1 MRHAV
6 ILAGGGG
13 TRLWPASRRALP
25 KQFLTLGT
33 GPVSLLTSTAN
44 RLASVCED
52 RLYVVTAADQV
63 EQVQAALPELS
74 CSKIIAE
81 PSARNTAAALGLS
94 AVHLLHRDPD
104 AIMAAIP
111 SDQHI
116 GDEEEFRR
124 VLSLAFATAE
134 TEDAI
139 VTVGIV
145 PIRPE
150 TGYGYLKLGKKHSEQ
165 VSEVAEFVEKPD
177 SETAQRYLDSGE
189 YLWNGGMFITKA
201 ARLLSEIERLMPET
215 YKGLKTIADALS
227 EGRGAEVCARVYP
240 ELPSISIDYG
250 VMEKTSPVL
259 TIAGDFQ
266 WNDVGS
272 WSALPDYR
280 DADSDGNVILGTA
293 ITHDASNNILVGDP
307 DKMVAVA
314 GISNMVVVQ
323 SGDAVLVLPRD
334 RVQDVRALV
343 QAMRDGK
350 LDQFL

>member
-25 KQFLTLGT
+25 KQFLSLGT
-33 GPVSLLTSTAN
+33 GDISLLTRTAQ

-63 EQVQAALPELS
+63 GQVKEALPELAES
-74 CSKIIAE
+74 AIIAE

-104 AIMAAIP
+104 AVMAAIP

-116 GDEEEFRR
+116 GNEEEFRR
-124 VLSLAFATAE
+124 VLTTAFATAE
-134 TEDAI
+134 AEDAI

-145 PIRPE
+145 PTRPE
-150 TGYGYLKLGKKHSEQ
+150 TGYGYLKLGPKRSDE
-165 VSEVAEFVEKPD
+165 VSEVDSFVEKPN
-177 SETAQRYLDSGE
+177 SETAEKYLESGD

-201 ARLLSEIERLMPET
+201 KRLLDEIERLMPET
-215 YKGLKTIADALS
+215 YAGLQTIAKALVA
-227 EGRGAEVCARVYP
+227 GNADEVCNRIYP
-240 ELPSISIDYG
+240 QLPSVSIDYG
-250 VMEKTSPVL
+250 IMEKTSPVL
-259 TIAGDFQ
+259 TIAGDFD

-280 DADSDGNVILGTA
+280 DADDAGNVTLGTVV
-293 ITHDASNNILVGDP
+293 THDAFDNILVGDP
-307 DKMVAVA
+307 DRLVAVA
-314 GISNMVVVQ
+314 GVRNMVIVQ

-343 QAMRDGK
+343 QAIRDGNLEK
-350 LDQFL
+350 FL

>member
-33 GPVSLLTSTAN
+33 GPLSLLTSTAN

-74 CSKIIAE
+74 RSKIIAE

-150 TGYGYLKLGKKHSEQ
+150 TGYGYLKLGAKHNDQ

-177 SETAQRYLDSGE
+177 SETAQRYLESGE

-215 YKGLKTIADALS
+215 YKGLKTIADAMS
-227 EGRGAEVCARVYP
+227 EGRGDEVCARVYP

-266 WNDVGS
+266 WNHGRHCPTTETLIATVTS
-272 WSALPDYR
+272 FWEPQLPTMLRTTYWSAIRTKWSLSP
-280 DADSDGNVILGTA
+280 AFPIWSWFKVATLCWSCLETA
-293 ITHDASNNILVGDP
+293 F
-307 DKMVAVA
+307 KM
-314 GISNMVVVQ
+314 SE
-323 SGDAVLVLPRD
+323 S
-334 RVQDVRALV
+334 
-343 QAMRDGK
+343 
-350 LDQFL
+350 